1 MGASSLFRCRIYT
14 RRRPRVPVIS
24 EDHSKAPGN
33 QTRASGVWEAAG
45 GGSSLT
51 DTELIEEA
59 RNGDVPAYE
68 ELVRRYESLAFRTA
82 YLIVVDADE
91 ARDAAQDG
99 FLRAYAA
106 LRRFRAG
113 AEFRPWLLRIV
124 ANAARNRR
132 RSRNR
137 RTALTLRAA
146 ADSPANGAAAPSPE
160 VAVLAAE
167 RRALLMAAVERLSLE
182 DRDVI
187 VMRWFGELSEAEM
200 AAALDCPRGT
210 VKSRL
215 SRAMTRLR
223 LQLPAPELEALHE

>member
-1 MGASSLFRCRIYT
+1 M
-14 RRRPRVPVIS
+14 
-24 EDHSKAPGN
+24 
-33 QTRASGVWEAAG
+33 
-45 GGSSLT
+45 
-51 DTELIEEA
+51 
-59 RNGDVPAYE
+59 PAYE

-99 FLRAYAA
+99 FLRAYGA

-137 RTALTLRAA
+137 RTALALRAA
-146 ADSPANGAAAPSPE
+146 ADRPANGAAPSPE

-167 RRALLMAAVERLSLE
+167 RRGLLLAAIERLSVE

-187 VMRWFGELSEAEM
+187 VMRWFGELSEAEI
-200 AAALDCPRGT
+200 AAALDCPPGT

-215 SRAMTRLR
+215 SRAMARLR
-223 LQLPAPELEALHE
+223 VGLPAIEREALHD